1 MLKKVKISSKLLV
14 LVIIIIAAV
23 SSISLFSIKKEIDN
37 DRRNMELLDTT
48 IREDYDKNIKDQVDN
63 VITLLDAVYAQYK
76 AGKYTLTEAKET
88 GMELVRNLRY
98 GDGGYFWIDGV
109 DHMLV
114 MHPITPEKEGM
125 NRYDETDK
133 LGNKLIQNIVKV
145 ATTEGSGFTEFY
157 YPKPN
162 ETETSPKRAYSKLFE
177 PFQWIISTGNY
188 VDFIDKEI
196 EAQNHIQERNLQK
209 NITAF
214 IAIVAVVTVI
224 CVAFIILFVRDILSV
239 IKGMTKYMGIIS
251 TGDFSKCLPDNILKR
266 KDEFGILAESIKE
279 MIEANL
285 FLISEVKEQANSI
298 TNNVMEIN
306 TNTYSLLTDITEVTK
321 VSGELASNIDET
333 ARNSHSVTKSSEE
346 IESAVHSIAVKAQ
359 EGANEAVK
367 ISERASQV
375 KENVHKSQ
383 EKSKDIQNSI
393 KGKLLE
399 AIDQAKVVEQIKVLS
414 DSILNITNQTNLL
427 SLNAAIEA
435 ARAGEQGKG
444 FAVVADEIR
453 TLAEQSKDN
462 VIQIQTIINEVTG
475 AVENLTNNA
484 KNLLN
489 YVSTD
494 VDKDYERFLE
504 VAGLYSDDSKY
515 VDSLV
520 SDFSATSE
528 ELLASIQD
536 VLEAVGEVA
545 ASTGHGA
552 DGTKDIS
559 QRSNNI
565 MNKAENVSELVSASQ
580 KSAEKLIHEISK
592 FTV

>member
-1 MLKKVKISSKLLV
+1 MLKKVKISFKLFV
-14 LVIIIIAAV
+14 LVIIIIVAV
-23 SSISLFSIKKEIDN
+23 SSIALFSVKKEIDN
-37 DRRNMELLDTT
+37 DRSNMELLEKT
-48 IREDYDKNIKDQVDN
+48 IRQDYDKNIKDQVDN
-63 VITLLDAVYAQYK
+63 VITLLEAVHAQYK
-76 AGKYTLTEAKET
+76 AGNYTLVEAKEL
-88 GMELVRNLRY
+88 GKELVRNLRY
-98 GDGGYFWIDGV
+98 GEGGYFWIDGV
-109 DHMLV
+109 DHMLI
-114 MHPITPEKEGM
+114 MHPITPEKEGI

-162 ETETSPKRAYSKLFE
+162 ETEASPKRAYSRLFE
-177 PFQWIISTGNY
+177 PFQWIINTGNY

-196 EAQNHIQERNLQK
+196 TVQEDMLKQNLQK
-209 NITAF
+209 NVTGF
-214 IAIVAVVTVI
+214 IAIFLAATII
-224 CVAFIILFVRDILSV
+224 CVAFVILFVRDILSV
-239 IKGMTKYMGIIS
+239 IKDTTKYMGIIS
-251 TGDFSKCLPDNILKR
+251 TGDFSKCLPDKILNR
-266 KDEFGILAESIKE
+266 KDEFGILAKSIKG

-285 FLISEVKEQANSI
+285 LLITEVKGQAQSI
-298 TNNVMEIN
+298 TNNVMEID

-333 ARNSHSVTKSSEE
+333 ARNSHSVTKTSEE

-367 ISERASQV
+367 ISERAFQV

-399 AIDQAKVVEQIKVLS
+399 AIDQAKVVDDIKVLS
-414 DSILNITNQTNLL
+414 DAILNITNQTNLL

-462 VIQIQTIINEVTG
+462 VIQIQTITNEVTG

-494 VDKDYERFLE
+494 VDKDYESFLE
-504 VAGLYSDDSKY
+504 VARLYSEDSKY

-520 SDFSATSE
+520 TDFSATSE

-559 QRSNNI
+559 ERSNNI
-565 MNKAENVSELVSASQ
+565 MSKAENVAKLVSAS
-580 KSAEKLIHEISK
+580 KESTEKLIHEISK
-592 FTV
+592 FTI